1 VFVLH
6 AQPDAGAEIVT
17 KSQRTKLTV
26 LFPGIPFCIAAALQ

>member
-1 VFVLH
+1 VFVLD

-17 KSQRTKLTV
+17 KTQCAKLTV